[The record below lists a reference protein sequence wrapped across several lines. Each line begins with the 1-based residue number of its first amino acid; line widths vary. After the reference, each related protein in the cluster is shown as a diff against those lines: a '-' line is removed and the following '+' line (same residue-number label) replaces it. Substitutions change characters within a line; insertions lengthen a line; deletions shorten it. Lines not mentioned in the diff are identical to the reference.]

1 MDRMTDA
8 VKILPFPKFRLRVV
22 IIILSNVSRQN
33 NKYLNIV
40 ILMAKQYLYAFK
52 GLQEMP
58 TLIYLTK
65 RLHNMYITEKAIAY
79 KKTKVQNLK
88 RNGNFI
94 LDV

>member
-1 MDRMTDA
+1 
-8 VKILPFPKFRLRVV
+8 
-22 IIILSNVSRQN
+22 
-33 NKYLNIV
+33 
-40 ILMAKQYLYAFK
+40 MAKQYLYAFK

>member
-1 MDRMTDA
+1 
-8 VKILPFPKFRLRVV
+8 
-22 IIILSNVSRQN
+22 
-33 NKYLNIV
+33 
-40 ILMAKQYLYAFK
+40 MAKQYLYAFK

-58 TLIYLTK
+58 TLMYLTK

-94 LDV
+94 LDVQYNLQHSVIKKFNHKKECTSI